1 MLLQLSVENF
11 VLIDS
16 IRIDFERGLTV
27 FTGETGAGKS
37 LMVDA
42 LSLLSGAR
50 ALTSFVGNK
59 RNTAVV
65 EGVFRL
71 EENTLAA
78 KIAKAYDFD
87 VDDVLVFTREI
98 SKDNKNL
105 CKINHRMVPLSTFK
119 EILDAEIDI
128 HSQHDTQYLLQEK
141 NHIRLL
147 DNFLQN
153 PTLLTSVHQA
163 YQQYMQAKKQ
173 TEEIQGLVLNE
184 NDREFLEF
192 QLNELQTFLPS
203 VDDYEALLNQQKQ
216 MMAYEKISINT
227 STVLEMLNQDKG
239 VLENT
244 YESYRLLQDLDVDDS
259 LKNMASMMVDAYSI
273 IEEAKNSLSDY
284 VYNLSFDQETFDS
297 ILERL
302 AMYDR
307 LKRKHGGS
315 VEALLDKMH
324 QIEDT
329 LYQIDHHQHVLEN
342 AKQEEVKA
350 LLNYQQHAN
359 ELSKARQTAAK
370 HLSKNIASHLSD
382 LQLVHAQFNVV
393 FEPINPTKTGMDKV
407 IFYLKTNPGS
417 SFAPLAKIASGGEL
431 SRLMLG
437 LKAIFTPLQGCGTI
451 IFDEIDVG
459 VSGAVAYKVGA
470 KMHQLAQQV
479 QTFTITHL
487 PVVACFGNHHF
498 NVIKT
503 STKTATIVSIEALNE
518 AQRIEQLAQLASGN
532 ASQASLEAAKQLL
545 HQIQAEISHE

>member
-59 RNTAVV
+59 RNTASV
-65 EGVFRL
+65 EGVFRF

-78 KIAKAYDFD
+78 KIAKTYDFD

-98 SKDNKNL
+98 SKDNKNS

-153 PTLLTSVHQA
+153 PSLLNQVQQA
-163 YQQYMQAKKQ
+163 YQQYMQAKKHTQ
-173 TEEIQGLVLNE
+173 EIQGLVLNE

-192 QLNELQTFLPS
+192 QLNELQVFQPS
-203 VDDYEALLNQQKQ
+203 IDDYEALLNHQKQ

-227 STVLEMLNQDKG
+227 SAVLDMLNQDRG

-244 YESYRLLQDLDVDDS
+244 YESYRLLHDLEVDDS
-259 LKNMASMMVDAYSI
+259 LKNMASMMIDAYSI
-273 IEEAKNSLSDY
+273 LEEAKNSLSDY
-284 VYNLSFDQETFDS
+284 VYNLSFDQETFNS
-297 ILERL
+297 VLERL

-315 VEALLDKMH
+315 IEALLEKM
-324 QIEDT
+324 QSLEDT
-329 LYQIDHHQHVLEN
+329 LYQIDHHHQVLDN
-342 AKQEEVKA
+342 AKKEEDKA

-359 ELSKARQTAAK
+359 QLSKARQTAAK
-370 HLSKNIASHLSD
+370 QLSKNIANHLSD

-393 FEPINPTKTGMDKV
+393 FEPINPTKLGMDKV
-407 IFYLKTNPGS
+407 VFYLKTNPGS

-451 IFDEIDVG
+451 VFDEIDVG

-503 STKTATIVSIEALNE
+503 TTKTATTVSIEALNE

-532 ASQASLEAAKQLL
+532 ATQASLEAAKQLL
-545 HQIQAEISHE
+545 HQIQQEISHE